1 MLKRWLGLV
10 AAGAILLLA
19 AVSSASGEVA
29 VPPLKAHVT
38 DLTAT
43 LSGPQI
49 QDLESRLAG
58 FERGKGS
65 QIVVLML
72 PSTQPETI
80 EAYSIRLAE
89 AWKIGRARAEDGVI
103 LVVAK
108 NDRKL
113 RFEVGT
119 GLEGAIP
126 DVIARRIVSDVIAP
140 HFGTGDFY
148 GGIAAGTDAVMKLI
162 EGEGLPAPPSGV
174 FIKGVHHAIDFQTI
188 FLLFVVLVLTD
199 AIFRRLFGRVIGAGI
214 SGGIVGAIVWVA
226 ARRPVALRRRSFAAV
241 RRIASR
247 RPVPRARG
255 GVVRPFAR
263 LGHRAQLRGL
273 DLSSACRPARR
284 NRRRSGHPRQSRDD
298 CLGSHLRRDAAGV
311 RPPAVRAR
319 RGARRARDQRFAR
332 CALSAF
338 GQRLERAAGQ
348 ARGAVNA

>member
-65 QIVVLML
+65 QIAVLML

-89 AWKIGRARAEDGVI
+89 AWKIGPARIDDGVI

-113 RFEVGT
+113 RVEVGR
-119 GLEGAIP
+119 GLEAAIP
-126 DVIARRIVSDVIAP
+126 
-140 HFGTGDFY
+140 Y
-148 GGIAAGTDAVMKLI
+148 GIAK
-162 EGEGLPAPPSGV
+162 P
-174 FIKGVHHAIDFQTI
+174 
-188 FLLFVVLVLTD
+188 
-199 AIFRRLFGRVIGAGI
+199 VIPEVI
-214 SGGIVGAIVWVA
+214 S
-226 ARRPVALRRRSFAAV
+226 
-241 RRIASR
+241 
-247 RPVPRARG
+247 
-255 GVVRPFAR
+255 
-263 LGHRAQLRGL
+263 AQFK
-273 DLSSACRPARR
+273 A
-284 NRRRSGHPRQSRDD
+284 NH
-298 CLGSHLRRDAAGV
+298 
-311 RPPAVRAR
+311 
-319 RGARRARDQRFAR
+319 F
-332 CALSAF
+332 
-338 GQRLERAAGQ
+338 
-348 ARGAVNA
+348 